1 MMSHL
6 SDIHSIR
13 ASNKSLSYPFFLSSF
28 SLSLSLIHTHAM
40 TRREWALL
48 SGQEWRALFRSI
60 ACFWELRIQQLGLAR
75 AFGTGVVILPFGKD
89 RWHTAKTEF
98 DHLVQCDR
106 CCAEWDREMDAF
118 VAARHDRVNCAACP
132 RLGRFEYELD
142 RDADNSPRLYIPAEL
157 LPRDWDGYA
166 SLLVVLVDIQAAAT
180 RACLI
185 RHILESDD
193 YSVRDSQLARLVVPE
208 TPLCVRTHSLVNHF
222 THTCNCELCAFA
234 LAYCPLTQNDDCTN
248 PPCTH
253 GALVDYGRSTW
264 STLEL
269 AELESRSNVAAE
281 SKVKQLA
288 LRDWTQIRERD
299 IDRLSKPTVMSWL
312 DALFGVPLL
321 QANDER
327 IQSLT
332 SRIQPECWANTWTCI
347 ADEDLLSLID
357 NTDTIRIGD
366 KVYVP
371 LRLGTARRLLYQ
383 LLLVLRSVND

>member
-1 MMSHL
+1 MESSVSIGCLFLGAPHPTARTGSRVWHWSRDPPVWKGPMAHSENRVRPPRSVRSMLRRMGQRDGRICRCASRQSKLCGL
-6 SDIHSIR
+6 SK
-13 ASNKSLSYPFFLSSF
+13 A
-28 SLSLSLIHTHAM
+28 
-40 TRREWALL
+40 
-48 SGQEWRALFRSI
+48 G
-60 ACFWELRIQQLGLAR
+60 
-75 AFGTGVVILPFGKD
+75 
-89 RWHTAKTEF
+89 
-98 DHLVQCDR
+98 
-106 CCAEWDREMDAF
+106 
-118 VAARHDRVNCAACP
+118 